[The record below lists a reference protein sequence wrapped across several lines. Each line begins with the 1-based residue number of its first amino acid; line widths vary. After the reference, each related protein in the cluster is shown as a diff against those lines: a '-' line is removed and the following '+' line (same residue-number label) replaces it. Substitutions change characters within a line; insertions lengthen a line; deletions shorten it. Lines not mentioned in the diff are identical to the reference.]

1 MRLRLAHYYSTE
13 PDRVDLWPWERV
25 AEALKLI
32 PELGF
37 LQNWHV
43 TQAGILAA
51 SGMGA
56 KIEKAAH
63 ELMHPAAVPESMR
76 TARGWKA
83 SFLDSAAA
91 EADLR
96 LAVRCGYVSQHV
108 FDSLTT

>member
-1 MRLRLAHYYSTE
+1 MG
-13 PDRVDLWPWERV
+13 LWPWEWAR
-25 AEALKLI
+25 EALELV
-32 PELGF
+32 PELQF
-37 LQNWHV
+37 LRDWHV

-51 SGMGA
+51 SAMGA
-56 KIEKAAH
+56 KIDKQAH

-91 EADLR
+91 ETDLR

-108 FDSLTT
+108 FDCLTTG